1 MIEAAIAMFGFFF
14 VYWLDSWRPGLPMA
28 SEGELYQRA
37 TTMTL
42 AAIVAAQ
49 VGNVFACRTDR
60 TSIFHAGLFHN
71 RLIVPAVLAEVGML
85 LALIY
90 VSPLPRFFGLVP
102 LGPAEWALLSIV
114 PFVVIGLEEARKW
127 LVRRRG

>member
-1 MIEAAIAMFGFFF
+1 
-14 VYWLDSWRPGLPMA
+14 
-28 SEGELYQRA
+28 
-37 TTMTL
+37 MTL

-60 TSIFHAGLFHN
+60 ESLFRVGVFGN
-71 RLIVPAVLAEVGML
+71 RLIVPAVLAEVGVL

-90 VSPLPRFFGLVP
+90 VPPFPRFFGLVP
-102 LGPAEWALLSIV
+102 LGAAEWALLTMF